1 MRLTREQIAGRSE
14 ELADYAESFDPD
26 TAQQM
31 PITEYRLWRTA
42 RNGSAEEAQL
52 LNAMT
57 EARANG
63 VSIGRIAK
71 IAGISA
77 DAATELCQKA
87 VNRQP

>member
-1 MRLTREQIAGRSE
+1 MRLTREQIAERSE
-14 ELADYAESFDPD
+14 DLADYAESFDPKE
-26 TAQQM
+26 AQQM
-31 PITEYRLWRTA
+31 PISEYRLWRMA
-42 RNGSAEEAQL
+42 RCGSADEAQVL
-52 LNAMT
+52 DAMT

-63 VSIGRIAK
+63 VSIGRIAE